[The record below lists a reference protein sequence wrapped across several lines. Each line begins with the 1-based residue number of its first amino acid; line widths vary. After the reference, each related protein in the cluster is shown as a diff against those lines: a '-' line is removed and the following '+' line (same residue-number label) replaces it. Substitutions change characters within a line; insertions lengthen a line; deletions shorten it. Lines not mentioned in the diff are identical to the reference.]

1 MDPRFLKFPSF
12 LTVVGLACFTRLAI
26 GAGEIGTVSSVDPGG
41 RIGFIPWGGTSA
53 EATVVPMAA
62 DAVFTIGGASAPAE
76 SSKPGMW
83 IELDERT
90 NDGAVKRASAG
101 EFLSADAGRIVI
113 FRGLPAEFL
122 QRDVKDWYTNEAG
135 GVQFKVQLMRGSGD
149 PKITGAN
156 LRPSKYAEPAE
167 GFVFHLP
174 AGLKGAVINFH
185 GAKPGVT
192 TPDAEGK
199 ITISKETV
207 FESYYSHPKNPV
219 KPELGATSGLTELTL
234 RKLPKLA
241 P

>member
-1 MDPRFLKFPSF
+1 MDPRFLKFRFF
-12 LTVVGLACFTRLAI
+12 LTFVGLACFTRLAI
-26 GAGEIGTVSSVDPGG
+26 GAGEIGTVSSVDAGG
-41 RIGFIPWGGTSA
+41 RLGFIPWGGTSS
-53 EATVVPMAA
+53 EAKVVPMTA
-62 DAVFTIGGASAPAE
+62 DAVFTIGGAAVPAQ
-76 SSKPGMW
+76 SLKPGMW
-83 IELDERT
+83 IELEQT
-90 NDGAVKRASAG
+90 NNGDVRRASAG
-101 EFLSADAGRIVI
+101 EFLAADGGRIVI
-113 FRGLPAEFL
+113 FRGLPAAFL

-135 GVQFKVQLMRGSGD
+135 GVQFKVQFMRGSGD

-174 AGLKGAVINFH
+174 AELRGAVVNFH

-199 ITISKETV
+199 ITINKETV
-207 FESYYSHPKNPV
+207 IESYFNHPKNPV

-234 RKLPKLA
+234 RKLPKSA

>member
-1 MDPRFLKFPSF
+1 
-12 LTVVGLACFTRLAI
+12 
-26 GAGEIGTVSSVDPGG
+26 
-41 RIGFIPWGGTSA
+41 
-53 EATVVPMAA
+53 MAA
-62 DAVFTIGGASAPAE
+62 GAVLTIAGASAPAQRP
-76 SSKPGMW
+76 KPGMW
-83 IELDERT
+83 IELDELAGG
-90 NDGAVKRASAG
+90 GAVKRASAG
-101 EFLSADAGRIVI
+101 DFLSADGGRVVI

-199 ITISKETV
+199 ITINKETV
-207 FESYYSHPKNPV
+207 IESYFSHPKNPV

-234 RKLPKLA
+234 RKLPKVA